1 MPEIVGLRNA
11 APSLGAIRDEGYA
24 HRHECAVNDFSA
36 PLNRAHLCFEKR
48 QAQLLGSLNKRSFV
62 DRVSNPS
69 SGETGRVSGRD
80 RLALLNWALNSMGL
94 ERSQMQKGFH
104 LDMVGACARLIFK
117 QDLEANLDDLLVEL
131 GITELRSEF
140 MAITPRR
147 TGKTYSVAMFVVA
160 YLFAV
165 ENSTQS
171 IFSTGRRASQ
181 KLIELIYKLL
191 CKIPGMKSSIIKHT
205 VETIWIKGPYDGDIR
220 KVSSYPSNPKISN
233 TCLLFFFWFLFSLSP
248 SPGPKRTAEEQA
260 VS

>member
-1 MPEIVGLRNA
+1 MPIAGIRGGG
-11 APSLGAIRDEGYA
+11 PSLGVIRDDSYA
-24 HRHECAVNDFSA
+24 HRHECAVNDYSA

-48 QAQLLGSLNKRSFV
+48 QAQLLGALQQRSFV
-62 DRVSNPS
+62 ERVAEPS
-69 SGETGRVSGRD
+69 ANESGRVSGRD

-94 ERSQMQKGFH
+94 ERSHMQKGFH
-104 LDMVGACARLIFK
+104 QDMVGACARLIFK

-131 GITELRSEF
+131 GVTELRSEF

-181 KLIELIYKLL
+181 KLIELIYKLA
-191 CKIPGMKSSIIKHT
+191 CKIPGLKASIIKHN
-205 VETIWIKGPYDGDIR
+205 VETIWFKGPYEGDVR
-220 KVSSYPSNPKISN
+220 KVSSYPS
-233 TCLLFFFWFLFSLSP
+233 
-248 SPGPKRTAEEQA
+248 
-260 VS
+260 